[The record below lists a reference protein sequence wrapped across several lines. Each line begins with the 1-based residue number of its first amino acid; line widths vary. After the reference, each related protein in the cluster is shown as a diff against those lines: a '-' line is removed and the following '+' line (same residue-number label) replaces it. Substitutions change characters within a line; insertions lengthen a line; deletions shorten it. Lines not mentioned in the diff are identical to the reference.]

1 MKEFLPYLFALTAGI
16 FTALEVRINSGL
28 GKIITPKVATLHSLI
43 IGMLF
48 FFTINL
54 IQGSLN
60 QYKNIFKINPLL
72 LIGGVFGALIIYLS
86 TKTVP
91 KLGITTT
98 LILIVS
104 AEVLTGL
111 FIDCFLTKE
120 QVFSTMKIIGLG
132 FVLIGI
138 YILVD

>member
-1 MKEFLPYLFALTAGI
+1 MKGYLPYLFALSIGI
-16 FTALEVRINSGL
+16 FTALEVGINARL
-28 GKIITPKVATLHSLI
+28 GKIVTPKIATLHSLI
-43 IGMLF
+43 VGAF
-48 FFTINL
+48 FFFSIN
-54 IQGSLN
+54 IAQSSIN
-60 QYKNIFKINPLL
+60 QYKNIFKVNPIWLV
-72 LIGGVFGALIIYLS
+72 GGVFGALIIYLS

-98 LILIVS
+98 LILVVS

-111 FIDCFLTKE
+111 FIDCFITKE
-120 QVFSTMKIIGLG
+120 QIFNFIKIAGLI

>member
-1 MKEFLPYLFALTAGI
+1 MKDYLPYFFAMAAGI
-16 FTALEVRINSGL
+16 FTALEVGINARL
-28 GKIITPKVATLHSLI
+28 GKLVTPKIATLHSLI
-43 IGMLF
+43 IGVLF

-54 IQGSLN
+54 FQGSLY
-60 QYKNIFKINPLL
+60 QYKKILKINPML
-72 LIGGVFGALIIYLS
+72 LIGGFFGALIIYIS

-98 LILIVS
+98 LILVVS

-111 FIDCFLTKE
+111 FIDCFITRE
-120 QVFSTMKIIGLG
+120 QAFDIFKIAGLL

>member
-1 MKEFLPYLFALTAGI
+1 MKEYLPYFLALSAGV
-16 FTALEVRINSGL
+16 FTAIEVGINSRL
-28 GKIITPKVATLHSLI
+28 GKIVTPTIATLHSLI

-54 IQGSLN
+54 LQGTLS
-60 QYKNIFKINPLL
+60 QYKNVFKVNPFL
-72 LIGGVFGALIIYLS
+72 LIGGVFGALIIYIA
-86 TKTVP
+86 TKTIP
-91 KLGITTT
+91 RLGITTT
-98 LILIVS
+98 LILVVS

-120 QVFSTMKIIGLG
+120 QVFSTMKIAGLI

>member
-1 MKEFLPYLFALTAGI
+1 MKEFLPYLFAMAAGV
-16 FTALEVRINSGL
+16 FTALEVGINSRL
-28 GKIITPKVATLHSLI
+28 GKIVTPKIATFHSLI

-54 IQGSLN
+54 MQGTLQ
-60 QYKNIFKINPLL
+60 QYKNIFKAKPIF

-98 LILIVS
+98 LILVVS

-111 FIDCFLTKE
+111 FIDCFITKE
-120 QVFSTMKIIGLG
+120 QIFNAIKITGLL

>member
-1 MKEFLPYLFALTAGI
+1 MKEFLPYLFALTAGV

-28 GKIITPKVATLHSLI
+28 GKIVTPKIATLHSLI

-54 IQGSLN
+54 MQGSLS
-60 QYKNIFKINPLL
+60 QYKKIFKISPLL

-91 KLGITTT
+91 RLGITTT

-111 FIDCFLTKE
+111 FIDCFLTRE
-120 QVFSTMKIIGLG
+120 QIFSSIKIIGLVC
-132 FVLIGI
+132 VLIGI

>member
-1 MKEFLPYLFALTAGI
+1 MKEYIPYFLALAAGI
-16 FTALEVRINSGL
+16 FTALEVGINARL
-28 GKIITPKVATLHSLI
+28 GKIVTPKIATLHSLI

-54 IQGSLN
+54 FQGTLN

-72 LIGGVFGALIIYLS
+72 LIGGIFGALIIFLV

-98 LILIVS
+98 LILVVS

-111 FIDCFLTKE
+111 FIDCFLTRE
-120 QVFSTMKIIGLG
+120 QVFSTIKIAGLL
-132 FVLIGI
+132 FILIGI

>member
-1 MKEFLPYLFALTAGI
+1 MKEFLPYLFAVSAGI
-16 FTALEVRINSGL
+16 FTALEVGINARL
-28 GKIITPKVATLHSLI
+28 GKIVTPKIATLHSLI

-54 IQGSLN
+54 MQGTLQ
-60 QYKNIFKINPLL
+60 QYKNILKVKPIL
-72 LIGGVFGALIIYLS
+72 LIGGVLGALIIYIS

-98 LILIVS
+98 LILVVS

-111 FIDCFLTKE
+111 FIDCFVTKE
-120 QVFSTMKIIGLG
+120 QIFNAIKIIGLL
-132 FVLIGI
+132 FVLTGI

>member
-1 MKEFLPYLFALTAGI
+1 MRGYLPYLLALTAGI
-16 FTALEVRINSGL
+16 FTALEVGINSRL
-28 GKIITPKVATLHSLI
+28 GKIVTPKIATLHSLI

-48 FFTINL
+48 FFIINAV
-54 IQGSLN
+54 QGTLPL
-60 QYKNIFKINPLL
+60 YKNIFKVNPLL
-72 LIGGVFGALIIYLS
+72 LIGGFFGALIIYIS

-98 LILIVS
+98 LILVVA
-104 AEVLTGL
+104 AEVMTGL
-111 FIDCFLTKE
+111 FIDCFIAKE
-120 QVFSTMKIIGLG
+120 QAFNIAKMAGLI

>member
-1 MKEFLPYLFALTAGI
+1 MKEYLPYFLALLAGV
-16 FTALEVRINSGL
+16 FTAIEVGINSRL
-28 GKIITPKVATLHSLI
+28 GKIVTPTIATLHSLI

-54 IQGSLN
+54 LQGTLS
-60 QYKNIFKINPLL
+60 QYKNVFKVNPFL
-72 LIGGVFGALIIYLS
+72 LIGGVFGALIIYIA
-86 TKTVP
+86 TKTIP

-98 LILIVS
+98 LILVVS

-120 QVFSTMKIIGLG
+120 QVFSTMKIAGLI

>member
-1 MKEFLPYLFALTAGI
+1 MREYLPYFLAMLAGI
-16 FTALEVRINSGL
+16 FTALEVGINARL
-28 GKIITPKVATLHSLI
+28 GKIVTPKIATLHSLI
-43 IGMLF
+43 IGVLF
-48 FFTINL
+48 FFAINL
-54 IQGSLN
+54 MQGSLSK
-60 QYKNIFKINPLL
+60 YKHVFKVNPLL
-72 LIGGVFGALIIYLS
+72 LIGGLFGALIIYLS

-98 LILIVS
+98 LILVVT

-111 FIDCFLTKE
+111 FIDCFVTRE
-120 QVFSTMKIIGLG
+120 QVFSLIKIAGLV

>member
-1 MKEFLPYLFALTAGI
+1 MKEYIPYFLALAAGI
-16 FTALEVRINSGL
+16 FTALEVGINARL
-28 GKIITPKVATLHSLI
+28 GKIVTPKIATLHNLI

-54 IQGSLN
+54 LQGTLN

-72 LIGGVFGALIIYLS
+72 LIGGIFGALIIFLV

-91 KLGITTT
+91 KFGITTT
-98 LILIVS
+98 LILVVS

-111 FIDCFLTKE
+111 FIDCFLTRE
-120 QVFSTMKIIGLG
+120 QVFSTIKIAGLL
-132 FVLIGI
+132 FILIGI

>member
-1 MKEFLPYLFALTAGI
+1 MKEYLPYFFALAAGI
-16 FTALEVRINSGL
+16 FTALEVGINAGL
-28 GKIITPKVATLHSLI
+28 GKIVTPKIATLHSLI

-48 FFTINL
+48 FFTVNL
-54 IQGSLN
+54 LQGTLS
-60 QYKNIFKINPLL
+60 QYKNIFKINPIL

-98 LILIVS
+98 LILVVS

-120 QVFSTMKIIGLG
+120 QVFNTLKIVGLI
-132 FVLIGI
+132 FVLISI

>member
-1 MKEFLPYLFALTAGI
+1 MKDYLPYFFALAAGI
-16 FTALEVRINSGL
+16 FTALEVGINARL
-28 GKIITPKVATLHSLI
+28 GKLVTPKIATLHSLI
-43 IGMLF
+43 IGVLF

-54 IQGSLN
+54 FQGSLY
-60 QYKNIFKINPLL
+60 QYKKILKINPML
-72 LIGGVFGALIIYLS
+72 LIGGFFGALIIYIS

-98 LILIVS
+98 LILVVS

-111 FIDCFLTKE
+111 FIDCFITRE
-120 QVFSTMKIIGLG
+120 QVFDIFKIAGLF

>member
-1 MKEFLPYLFALTAGI
+1 MKDYLPYFFALAAGI
-16 FTALEVRINSGL
+16 FTALEVGINARL
-28 GKIITPKVATLHSLI
+28 GKLVTPKIATLHSLI
-43 IGMLF
+43 IGVLF

-54 IQGSLN
+54 FQGSLY
-60 QYKNIFKINPLL
+60 QYKKILKINPML
-72 LIGGVFGALIIYLS
+72 LIGGFFGALIIYIS

-98 LILIVS
+98 LILVVS

-111 FIDCFLTKE
+111 FIDCFITRE
-120 QVFSTMKIIGLG
+120 QVFDIFKIAGLL

>member
-1 MKEFLPYLFALTAGI
+1 MKEYLPYFLALLAGV
-16 FTALEVRINSGL
+16 FTAIEVGINSRL
-28 GKIITPKVATLHSLI
+28 GKIVTPTIATLHSLI

-54 IQGSLN
+54 LQGTLS
-60 QYKNIFKINPLL
+60 QYKNVFKVNPFL
-72 LIGGVFGALIIYLS
+72 LIGGVFGALIIYIA
-86 TKTVP
+86 TKTIP
-91 KLGITTT
+91 RLGITTT
-98 LILIVS
+98 LILVVS

-111 FIDCFLTKE
+111 FIDCFITKE
-120 QVFSTMKIIGLG
+120 QVFSIMKIAGLI

>member
-1 MKEFLPYLFALTAGI
+1 MKEYLPYFLALSAGV
-16 FTALEVRINSGL
+16 FTAIEVGINSRL
-28 GKIITPKVATLHSLI
+28 GKIVTPTIATLHSLI

-54 IQGSLN
+54 LQGTLS
-60 QYKNIFKINPLL
+60 QYKNVFKVNPFL
-72 LIGGVFGALIIYLS
+72 LIGGVFGALIIYIA
-86 TKTVP
+86 TKTIP

-98 LILIVS
+98 LILVVS

-120 QVFSTMKIIGLG
+120 QVFSTMKIAGLI

>member
-1 MKEFLPYLFALTAGI
+1 MKEFLPYIFALAAGI

-28 GKIITPKVATLHSLI
+28 GKIVTPKIATLHSLI

-54 IQGSLN
+54 MQGSLS
-60 QYKNIFKINPLL
+60 QYKKIFKISPLL

-111 FIDCFLTKE
+111 FIDCFLTGE
-120 QVFSTMKIIGLG
+120 QVFSMLKLVGLV

>member
-1 MKEFLPYLFALTAGI
+1 MKEYLPYFLALSAGV
-16 FTALEVRINSGL
+16 FTAIEVGINSRL
-28 GKIITPKVATLHSLI
+28 GKIVTPTIATLHSLI

-54 IQGSLN
+54 LQGTLS
-60 QYKNIFKINPLL
+60 QYKNVFKVNPFL
-72 LIGGVFGALIIYLS
+72 LIGGVFGALIIYIA
-86 TKTVP
+86 TKTIP

-98 LILIVS
+98 LILVVS

-120 QVFSTMKIIGLG
+120 QVFSTLKIAGLI

>member
-1 MKEFLPYLFALTAGI
+1 MKGYLPYLFALSIGI
-16 FTALEVRINSGL
+16 FTALEVGINARL
-28 GKIITPKVATLHSLI
+28 GKIVTPKIATLHSLI
-43 IGMLF
+43 VGALF
-48 FFTINL
+48 FFSIN
-54 IQGSLN
+54 IAQGSIN
-60 QYKNIFKINPLL
+60 QYKNIFKVNPIWLV
-72 LIGGVFGALIIYLS
+72 GGVFGALIIYLS

-98 LILIVS
+98 LILVVS

-111 FIDCFLTKE
+111 FIDCFITKE
-120 QVFSTMKIIGLG
+120 QIFNFIKIAGLI

>member
-1 MKEFLPYLFALTAGI
+1 MKEYIPYFLALSAGI
-16 FTALEVRINSGL
+16 FTALEVGINARL
-28 GKIITPKVATLHSLI
+28 GKIVTPKIATLHSLI

-54 IQGSLN
+54 LQGTLN
-60 QYKNIFKINPLL
+60 QYKNIFKINPIL
-72 LIGGVFGALIIYLS
+72 LIGGVFGALIIFLV

-98 LILIVS
+98 LILVVS

-111 FIDCFLTKE
+111 FIDCFLTRE
-120 QVFSTMKIIGLG
+120 QVFSTIKIAGLL
-132 FVLIGI
+132 FILIGI

>member
-1 MKEFLPYLFALTAGI
+1 MKEYLPYFLALSAGV
-16 FTALEVRINSGL
+16 FTAIEVGINSRL
-28 GKIITPKVATLHSLI
+28 GKIVTPTIATLHSLI

-54 IQGSLN
+54 LQGTLS
-60 QYKNIFKINPLL
+60 QYKNVFKVNPFL
-72 LIGGVFGALIIYLS
+72 LIGGVFGALIIYIA
-86 TKTVP
+86 TKTIP
-91 KLGITTT
+91 RLGITTT
-98 LILIVS
+98 LILVVS

-111 FIDCFLTKE
+111 FIDCFITKE
-120 QVFSTMKIIGLG
+120 QVFSIMKIAGLI

>member
-1 MKEFLPYLFALTAGI
+1 MKEYLPYLFALAAGV
-16 FTALEVRINSGL
+16 FTALEVRINAGL
-28 GKIITPKVATLHSLI
+28 GKIITPKIATLHSLI

-54 IQGSLN
+54 IQGTLH
-60 QYKNIFKINPLL
+60 QYKSIFKINPLL

-86 TKTVP
+86 TKTAP
-91 KLGITTT
+91 RLGITTT
-98 LILIVS
+98 LILVVS

-111 FIDCFLTKE
+111 FIDCFLTRE
-120 QVFSTMKIIGLG
+120 QVFSGIKIAGLII
-132 FVLIGI
+132 VLIGI

>member
-1 MKEFLPYLFALTAGI
+1 MKDYLPYLFAIAAGV
-16 FTALEVRINSGL
+16 FTALEVGINARL
-28 GKIITPKVATLHSLI
+28 GKIVTPKIATLHSLI

-48 FFTINL
+48 FFSINL
-54 IQGSLN
+54 FQGTLH
-60 QYKNIFKINPLL
+60 QYKNIFRVKPIL
-72 LIGGVFGALIIYLS
+72 LIGGFFGALIIYIA

-98 LILIVS
+98 LILVVS

-111 FIDCFLTKE
+111 FLDCFITKE
-120 QVFSTMKIIGLG
+120 QVFSTIKITGLL